1 MWWKR
6 GLQHNALGRSRG
18 GVSTKLHAI
27 VDAQARPLHVVLTQG
42 QRHEAVGAPDLV
54 EHARGKYFLGD
65 TGYDSASIR
74 QAVKRRGML
83 AVIHSHPQRKT
94 RYRLNKKLYR
104 SRYKVECF
112 FHSLKRFRAVATR
125 YEKTA
130 RNYLAVVS
138 LACATLWLS

>member
-1 MWWKR
+1 
-6 GLQHNALGRSRG
+6 
-18 GVSTKLHAI
+18 
-27 VDAQARPLHVVLTQG
+27 
-42 QRHEAVGAPDLV
+42 
-54 EHARGKYFLGD
+54 
-65 TGYDSASIR
+65 
-74 QAVKRRGML
+74 ML
-83 AVIHSHPQRKT
+83 AVIHSHPQRKK